1 MDTKELHKLLNDYD
15 QNLCIESIDNDM
27 LIISPNEYL
36 TLYATE
42 ANEMLDINGSGIHW
56 HMETEEMAGF
66 IIAILKGNSIII
78 EIRSIFVKVIDIP
91 SRYKILS
98 KEKYEK
104 IKHHYIGKKRVR
116 IYSGNL
122 IIQRAD

>member
-1 MDTKELHKLLNDYD
+1 KKHNEFESTLS
-15 QNLCIESIDNDM
+15 IESSADDM
-27 LIISPNEYL
+27 LIIRPNEYL
-36 TLYATE
+36 TLIAAD
-42 ANEMLDINGSGIHW
+42 ANEMQDLNGSGIHW